1 MATLSK
7 MCPVCGQQRMF
18 RTGRP
23 VNHWLHLAMTLL
35 TGIWIIVWITLVVSR
50 GSERLRCTFCG
61 VES

>member
-35 TGIWIIVWITLVVSR
+35 TGIWIIVWITLVVSGAR
-50 GSERLRCTFCG
+50 SAGWNPDPEP
-61 VES
+61 